1 MMGVCIWAWSKGP
14 CGRGQMERM
23 VDGGWWMAEGLD
35 TWTCIWNQKSRW
47 EGRDD
52 KDGVKL
58 DKFLVGVLERKKL
71 AW

>member
-1 MMGVCIWAWSKGP
+1 
-14 CGRGQMERM
+14 MEQRSLWQGTDGA
-23 VDGGWWMAEGLD
+23 DGGWWMAEGLD